1 MAGEGHAR
9 QGGGRTQ
16 LPGGGGHGRGRGR
29 EWLTGGCARL
39 WGEGARVQRGCAW
52 VGMGARTV
60 AFTNFRV

>member
-16 LPGGGGHGRGRGR
+16 LPGGGGHGRGRAGAGP
-29 EWLTGGCARL
+29 GG
-39 WGEGARVQRGCAW
+39 GA
-52 VGMGARTV
+52 GARTV